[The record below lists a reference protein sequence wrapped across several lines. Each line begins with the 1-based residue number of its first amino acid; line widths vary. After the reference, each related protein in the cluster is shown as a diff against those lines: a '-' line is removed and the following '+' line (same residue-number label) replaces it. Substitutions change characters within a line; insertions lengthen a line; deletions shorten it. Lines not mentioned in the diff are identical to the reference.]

1 MGRGNPRS
9 WRRERATKDGRYL
22 DTQRE
27 PRRDKGRGCVKG
39 RKPRPGCGRR
49 FLVSA
54 RQRQKW
60 TGRAGRYLCLV
71 RFWRQAQVPAAFF
84 VSDCTEAGP
93 VSSDQQVQELQWIF
107 WTTTTLK
114 CPSYHFSCIT
124 GHIAFQRY
132 LFFPI
137 KALLAVSALKNAVLI
152 QGPENSCG
160 GPTSDDI
167 RPVPPLPRITS
178 SMSTKAASTV
188 KNKEDV
194 GLEERL
200 CVGTRS
206 MWRLG
211 LVEL

>member
-1 MGRGNPRS
+1 MEGSTRGYLQLTRDILTMRKE
-9 WRRERATKDGRYL
+9 RR
-22 DTQRE
+22 
-27 PRRDKGRGCVKG
+27 VKG
-39 RKPRPGCGRR
+39 VSGNGSWEGGNGSRESQILEARASDEGRTVPRHTKGTQKGQGTRVCEGKEAQ
-49 FLVSA
+49 A
-54 RQRQKW
+54 RVRQE
-60 TGRAGRYLCLV
+60 
-71 RFWRQAQVPAAFF
+71 VP
-84 VSDCTEAGP
+84 
-93 VSSDQQVQELQWIF
+93 
-107 WTTTTLK
+107 
-114 CPSYHFSCIT
+114 
-124 GHIAFQRY
+124 GHIAFQRC